1 MPLSR
6 FFPLPNDAET
16 GVNIAILGTGSVATA
31 LGVRWAQAGH
41 RVTFGSRQPECEKVL
56 ELLERCGGVAA
67 ATTSAQALVAA
78 EVIVLAVPWQAAQA
92 TLASL
97 GDLGGRVLI
106 DATNPLKPDLS
117 GIELRRNRVG
127 QRSRHQLGH
136 VGISV

>member
-67 ATTSAQALVAA
+67 RSARAA
-78 EVIVLAVPWQAAQA
+78 AGDAGYRVP
-92 TLASL
+92 
-97 GDLGGRVLI
+97 
-106 DATNPLKPDLS
+106 
-117 GIELRRNRVG
+117 
-127 QRSRHQLGH
+127 QRHNT
-136 VGISV
+136 